1 VEKIIVDALSDDVS
15 VTTSI
20 KVELIIIFAL
30 IDDTLMVDAVIF
42 DAAMLFADIVLPVT
56 VE

>member
-1 VEKIIVDALSDDVS
+1 MEKIIVDALSDDVS